1 MDEDEEDQID
11 FEALLRAIAPP
22 ATPADAIAPDGALG
36 NALSDFDPL
45 QLVIAVAG
53 LQTDPAFQANTVRF
67 EWLTRLA
74 LTYCRGTRFLRRAN
88 LNRLLNDELA
98 ASRIPLLEDP
108 IEDVMVEPVC
118 TQRGAFLIFTGA
130 WEKAGF
136 CTETVLGAFSML
148 PEGEPREQALEH
160 AYALLALSDAL
171 VQRAGLSRF
180 TIGGGTPKGR
190 VKIPSRG
197 SLDALSRRVVFT
209 WHDLADLGI
218 DAGML
223 APFVLDPANWA
234 DLREQ
239 EAGESMLEFRPLL
252 LAEQGL
258 VVAAPGNLSTAV
270 RALFIDTAIGGGMNK
285 RLRVNLLAV
294 QSTLVG
300 QGGLVRGEGPVQPLA
315 SGFAREN
322 ISELSLGRYV
332 HALFVI
338 EDFEA
343 FPKGAFIFETDAD
356 PAFGTAISHAI
367 VTAHRHAV
375 SQPGFRQGVTFL
387 FLAGWGSGLNLELD
401 LPPLPGWQIIALSPH
416 DGLLLGACDDATA
429 KDLVWMDLQFRIVR
443 GMGFEFAADNGFL
456 NRFQLWRNTDHAFIP
471 VEEIEVTPPIRVS
484 YDSNLMLNA
493 RREAYLTW
501 DRRSLLRP
509 DSVHATVM
517 RMSPRT
523 LFEDRQPIYASYTA
537 VQLGRIASAVVIDDW
552 YPVWFEL
559 DQDPDDAQHDDAFET
574 FKAMLEWA
582 GRVLPAALASRIA
595 PDTQPIAIGL
605 DVQWPAEGNAV
616 RSPPAD
622 HVIAASVHVARD
634 DSKGRAR
641 ITLGPDWQI
650 GLQRP
655 DNYAEAALAAAV
667 LDVVCAHA
675 GVPRSGNGVAE
686 VRAILG
692 SNDARW
698 RHAITV
704 NRVIE
709 ALKAHGLVPQFE
721 AIPESVSALVRTGV
735 GWATRERDEGPVISG
750 KAACRAFL
758 DEQAALLLASL
769 RAGVRRFRREA
780 LIVAALGAVQ
790 AAQAD
795 ERHWGMSARALRAI
809 HGDGSDR
816 RVSFERHAALNVS
829 LRAST
834 IVAEL
839 AQAECPALEGLAIG
853 TMDLSE
859 LQAHALL
866 YFETIDMIPAIE
878 AGRLEPVLR
887 ISPTGIIMRDHSFE
901 ENTIRR
907 SVRVVHE
914 AQRDRAD
921 RDYGRRMATGDVDE
935 TAPSSA
941 DTTDPAL
948 QAAVLAEYGVPL
960 DGFVGLAQACGDLAV
975 ERGTGIVILRRSELA
990 KHLVVA
996 TDQTP
1001 DAIAR
1006 LLDRLT
1012 MPHRNGWDDIP
1023 PGANARDFDLGKL
1036 DRRFSPIGRPF
1047 LALDAEPDP
1056 LLAMAPGVVERCI
1069 LHNLQGAITG
1079 ILQGDFWTSPRMRS
1093 YVGERGRIEGN
1104 EFNDT
1109 VAERLRGL
1117 GLTAYA
1123 AAKPAWCFNHKN
1135 TPAVAELGDFDV
1147 LAISPDGS
1155 RAWIV
1160 EAKDLKLCRTIGE
1173 SARRLT
1179 DYEGRMVDGKPDKML
1194 RHLRRVAYA
1203 RTHAADLAHRLKL
1216 AQTPVVAG
1224 LLVVNA
1230 PQPMEAMLADGNE
1243 DARVVMLSD
1252 LDLVT
1257 WF

>member
-1 MDEDEEDQID
+1 M
-11 FEALLRAIAPP
+11 APP
-22 ATPADAIAPDGALG
+22 TTPADALALDD
-36 NALSDFDPL
+36 ALENSLAGFDQL
-45 QLVIAVAG
+45 QLVIAIAG
-53 LQTDPAFQANTVRF
+53 LQTDPAFQANAIRF

-74 LTYCRGTRFLRRAN
+74 LACCRGTRRPSLAD
-88 LNRLLNDELA
+88 LNRLLNAGLA

-108 IEDVMVEPVC
+108 IEDVLVEPVC

-148 PEGEPREQALEH
+148 PEGEPRGQALNH

-171 VQRAGLSRF
+171 VRRAGLPRF

-190 VKIPSRG
+190 VKAPDRE
-197 SLDALSRRVVFT
+197 SLEALSRRVVFT

-218 DAGML
+218 DAGL
-223 APFVLDPANWA
+223 LTPFVLDPANWSG
-234 DLREQ
+234 LREQ
-239 EAGESMLEFRPLL
+239 EPGASMLEFRPLL
-252 LAEQGL
+252 LVEEGV

-270 RALFIDTAIGGGMNK
+270 RALLIDTAITGGMNK
-285 RLRVNLLAV
+285 RLRVNLLAA

-315 SGFAREN
+315 NGFARES

-338 EDFEA
+338 EDFGA
-343 FPKGAFIFETDAD
+343 FPKDAFTFATDVD
-356 PAFGTAISHAI
+356 PAFGTAIADAI
-367 VTAHRHAV
+367 VAAHHHAV

-401 LPPLPGWQIIALSPH
+401 LPALPGWQVIALSPH

-429 KDLVWMDLQFRIVR
+429 KDLAWMDLQFHVVR

-471 VEEIEVTPPIRVS
+471 VEEIEARPPIRVS
-484 YDSNLMLNA
+484 YDSNLMLQA
-493 RREAYLTW
+493 RREAYLAW

-509 DSVHATVM
+509 GGVHATVM

-523 LFEDRQPIYASYTA
+523 LFEERQPIYASYTA

-559 DQDPDDAQHDDAFET
+559 EQDPDDARHGDAFET

-582 GRVLPAALASRIA
+582 GRVLPAALMSRIA

-605 DVQWPAEGNAV
+605 IVQWPAEGNAV
-616 RSPPAD
+616 RSPLAD
-622 HVIAASVHVARD
+622 DVIAASVRVTWD

-641 ITLGPDWQI
+641 ITLGPHWQI

-667 LDVVCAHA
+667 LDVVRAHA
-675 GVPRSGNGVAE
+675 GVPGSSDGIVE
-686 VRAILG
+686 VRGILG

-709 ALKAHGLVPQFE
+709 ALKAYGLVQQFE
-721 AIPESVSALVRTGV
+721 PIPESVSALVRTGI

-758 DEQAALLLASL
+758 DEQAGLLLASL
-769 RAGVRRFRREA
+769 RAGVRRFRRET
-780 LIVAALGAVQ
+780 LVTAALGAVQ

-816 RVSFERHAALNVS
+816 RVSFERHAGLNVA

-839 AQAECPALEGLAIG
+839 AQAECPALKGLAVG

-887 ISPTGIIMRDHSFE
+887 ISPTGIIMRDHGFE

-907 SVRVVHE
+907 TVRVVHE

-921 RDYGRRMATGDVDE
+921 RDYGRRMVNGDVDE
-935 TAPSSA
+935 AAPPSA
-941 DTTDPAL
+941 GTDPAL

-960 DGFVGLAQACGDLAV
+960 DGFVGLAQTCCDLAV
-975 ERGTGIVILRRSELA
+975 ERGSGIVTLPRSELA
-990 KHLVVA
+990 GQL
-996 TDQTP
+996 
-1001 DAIAR
+1001 AIATGQAPETIAQ
-1006 LLDRLT
+1006 LLDRLIL
-1012 MPHRNGWDDIP
+1012 PHRNSWDDVP
-1023 PGANARDFDLGKL
+1023 SGATARDFDLGKL
-1036 DRRFSPIGRPF
+1036 DRRFSPIGRPL

-1056 LLAMAPGVVERCI
+1056 LLTVAPGLVERCI

-1079 ILQGDFWTSPRMRS
+1079 ILQGDFWTSSRMRS

-1135 TPAVAELGDFDV
+1135 TPDVAELGDFDV
-1147 LAISPDGS
+1147 LALSPDGS

-1173 SARRLT
+1173 TARRLT
-1179 DYEGRMVDGKPDKML
+1179 DYEGRMVAGKPDKML

-1203 RTHAADLAHRLKL
+1203 RAHAADLARRLKL
-1216 AQTPVVAG
+1216 TQTPVVAG

-1230 PQPMEAMLADGNE
+1230 PQPMEAMRTDDNE

-1252 LDLVT
+1252 LDQVT

>member
-1 MDEDEEDQID
+1 MNENAEDHTD

-22 ATPADAIAPDGALG
+22 VTPTDALALDVSLDD
-36 NALSDFDPL
+36 ALAGFDPF
-45 QLVIAVAG
+45 QLVIAIVG
-53 LQTDPAFQANTVRF
+53 LQTDPAFQANAIRF

-74 LTYCRGTRFLRRAN
+74 LICCRGTRRPSLAD
-88 LNRLLNDELA
+88 LNHLLNAGLA

-108 IEDVMVEPVC
+108 IEDVLIEPIC
-118 TQRGAFLIFTGA
+118 TQRGTFLIFTGT

-148 PEGEPREQALEH
+148 PKGEPREQALNH

-171 VQRAGLSRF
+171 VRRAGLQRF

-190 VKIPSRG
+190 VKVPDRK
-197 SLDALSRRVVFT
+197 SLEALSRHLLFT
-209 WHDLADLGI
+209 WHDLAELGI
-218 DAGML
+218 DAGL
-223 APFVLDPANWA
+223 LSPFLLDSANWP

-239 EAGESMLEFRPLL
+239 EPGESMLEFRPLL
-252 LAEQGL
+252 LAEEGVL
-258 VVAAPGNLSTAV
+258 VAAPGNLSTAI
-270 RALFIDTAIGGGMNK
+270 RALFIDTAITGGMNK
-285 RLRVNLLAV
+285 RLRVNLLTA

-315 SGFAREN
+315 NGFARES

-338 EDFEA
+338 EDFGA
-343 FPKGAFIFETDAD
+343 FPKGAFTFATDAD
-356 PAFGTAISHAI
+356 PAFGRGIADAI
-367 VTAHRHAV
+367 VAAHRHAV

-387 FLAGWGSGLNLELD
+387 FLAGWGSGLNLELN

-416 DGLLLGACDDATA
+416 DGLLLGACDDANA
-429 KDLVWMDLQFRIVR
+429 KDLAWMDLQFHIVQ

-471 VEEIEVTPPIRVS
+471 VEEIEARPPIRIS
-484 YDSNLMLNA
+484 YDSNLMLSA
-493 RREAYLTW
+493 RRDAYRAW
-501 DRRSLLRP
+501 DRRSLVRP
-509 DSVHATVM
+509 GGVHVTMM

-523 LFEDRQPIYASYTA
+523 LFEERQPIYASYTA
-537 VQLGRIASAVVIDDW
+537 VQLGRIVSAVVIDDW

-559 DQDPDDAQHDDAFET
+559 DQDIDDGRHDDAFET

-582 GRVLPAALASRIA
+582 GRVLPVALASRIP

-605 DVQWPAEGNAV
+605 EMQWPDEGQAV

-622 HVIAASVHVARD
+622 DVIDASVYVAWNN
-634 DSKGRAR
+634 STGRVR
-641 ITLGPDWQI
+641 ITLGPEWQI

-655 DNYAEAALAAAV
+655 DNYAEAALATAV
-667 LDVVCAHA
+667 LDIVRAHT
-675 GVPRSGNGVAE
+675 GVSRSGDGVAQ
-686 VRAILG
+686 VRTILG

-709 ALKAHGLVPQFE
+709 ALKAHGLVGQFE
-721 AIPESVSALVRTGV
+721 AIPETVSALVRTGV
-735 GWATRERDEGPVISG
+735 GWATRERDDGPIISG

-758 DEQAALLLASL
+758 DDQATLLLSSL
-769 RAGVRRFRREA
+769 RVGVRRFRREA
-780 LIVAALGAVQ
+780 LVVAALGAVQ

-809 HGDGSDR
+809 HGGGSDR
-816 RVSFERHAALNVS
+816 QVSFERHAALNLA

-839 AQAECPALEGLAIG
+839 AQAECPAVEGLAVG

-866 YFETIDMIPAIE
+866 YFEIIDMIPAIE
-878 AGRLEPVLR
+878 AGRLKPVLR
-887 ISPTGIIMRDHSFE
+887 ISPTGIIVRDHSFE

-907 SVRVVHE
+907 SVRLVHE

-921 RDYGRRMATGDVDE
+921 RDYDRRMAAAESGEADPPSTG
-935 TAPSSA
+935 
-941 DTTDPAL
+941 TDPAL
-948 QAAVLAEYGVPL
+948 QAATLAEYGVPL
-960 DGFVGLAQACGDLAV
+960 DGFVGLAQVCGDLAV
-975 ERGTGIVILRRSELA
+975 ERGAGIVILRRSELA
-990 KHLVVA
+990 AHLVAA
-996 TDQTP
+996 TGQAS
-1001 DAIAR
+1001 DAIAQ

-1012 MPHRNGWDDIP
+1012 LPHRKSWDDMP
-1023 PGANARDFDLGKL
+1023 PGCAKRDFDLGKL

-1047 LALDAEPDP
+1047 LALDGEVDP
-1056 LLAMAPGVVERCI
+1056 QLAVAPGVVERCI
-1069 LHNLQGAITG
+1069 LHNLQGALTG
-1079 ILQGDFWTSPRMRS
+1079 ILQGDFWTSSIMRS
-1093 YVGERGRIEGN
+1093 YVGERGRVEGN

-1109 VAERLRGL
+1109 VAERLRSL
-1117 GLTAYA
+1117 GMTAYA
-1123 AAKPAWCFNHKN
+1123 SAKPSWCFNHKN

-1147 LAISPDGS
+1147 LAISPDGG

-1173 SARRLT
+1173 TARRLT
-1179 DYEGRMVDGKPDKML
+1179 DYEGRVFDGKPDKML

-1203 RTHAADLAHRLKL
+1203 RTHAADLARRLKL
-1216 AQTPVVAG
+1216 PQTPIVAG

-1230 PQPMEAMLADGNE
+1230 PQPMEAMLADDNE
-1243 DARVVMLSD
+1243 DARVIMLSD
-1252 LDLVT
+1252 LDQVR